1 MILVLIIIR
10 LPNEAGMSMIVDDCT
25 FVLNKMFI
33 LLIELEIASL
43 FLCLIVLFWRY
54 RLSRADDF
62 FE

>member
-10 LPNEAGMSMIVDDCT
+10 LPNEAGMSMIVDCT